1 MVACD
6 YRKRRI
12 MEQQLRFYKGLAK
25 QYPTIASA
33 ATEIINLQAILNL
46 PKGTEHFITDV
57 HGEYLQFRHI
67 LRNASGAIRRKI
79 DDVFGPTLRTEEK
92 KELAALI
99 YYPQEKLEQIITR
112 EKDIEEWYQITIHRL
127 IRLARSAASKYTRSK
142 VRKAIDPDFAY
153 VIEELMTGRPDEAD
167 QEAYYNEI
175 IHSVI
180 TTDRAKE
187 MIVACADL
195 IRRMVVDHLHVVGD
209 IYDRGPSP
217 HLIMD
222 ALMKHH
228 SVDIQ
233 WGNHDVL
240 WMGAAA
246 GSRPCICNVIR
257 IAARYG
263 NLSTLEEGYGIN
275 LLPLAKLA
283 IEYYG
288 DDPCT
293 CFREHS
299 AYKHMEKDQH
309 LTLDTSLEE
318 KMHKAITIIQFK
330 IEGQMILAHPE
341 FEMQDRLLLDKIDLK
356 KGTVRI
362 DGVDYPMKDCLF
374 PTLDTAHPY
383 QLTVQEQEVIDQIQ
397 QSFVHC
403 EKLQQHIRFLYSHG
417 SLYKVYNGNLLYH
430 GCIPLTKDGEFLQV
444 KLFGKKYA
452 GRALYDVLD
461 SYARKGY
468 YASDTREKQRGQE
481 ILWYLW
487 ENPNSP
493 VFGKE
498 KMATFERYFLEEPSL
513 HVEPKNPYY
522 HMLNDEEMADAVLK
536 EFGLSG
542 ADAHIVNGHIPVEA
556 KAGESPVKCNGKLL
570 IIDGGLSKA
579 YQPKTGIAGYT
590 LIYNSYGLVLA
601 AHEPFTSVAKAV
613 EQGSDIH
620 SDRILV
626 QQVTKRKRVADT
638 DTGKELAEMVADLEG
653 LLDAYRTGLIQEGR
667 N

>member
-1 MVACD
+1 
-6 YRKRRI
+6 
-12 MEQQLRFYKGLAK
+12 MEQEIRFYKGLAK
-25 QYPTIASA
+25 QYPNVASA

-79 DDVFGPTLRTEEK
+79 DDVFGPTLRMEEK

-99 YYPQEKLEQIITR
+99 YYPREKLEQVEAK
-112 EKDIEEWYQITIHRL
+112 EKDIEEWYQVTIHRMIL
-127 IRLARSAASKYTRSK
+127 LCRSAASKYTRSK
-142 VRKAIDPDFAY
+142 VRKAMPTDFAY
-153 VIEELMTGRPDEAD
+153 VIEELMSGRPDEAD

-180 TTDRAKE
+180 TTGRARE

-217 HLIMD
+217 HLILD
-222 ALMKHH
+222 SLMNHH

-233 WGNHDVL
+233 WGNHDIL

-263 NLSTLEEGYGIN
+263 NLATLEEGYGIN

-283 IEYYG
+283 MEYYG
-288 DDPCT
+288 DDPCL
-293 CFREHS
+293 CFREQS
-299 AYKHMEKDQH
+299 AYQNLDQAKH

-318 KMHKAITIIQFK
+318 KMHKAITIMQFK
-330 IEGQMILAHPE
+330 IEGQMILSHPDFGME
-341 FEMQDRLLLDKIDLK
+341 DRLLLDKIDLSQ
-356 KGTVRI
+356 GSVTI
-362 DGVDYPMKDCLF
+362 DGISYPMKDKHF
-374 PTLDTAHPY
+374 PTLDPEHPY
-383 QLTVQEQEVIDQIQ
+383 LLTEQEQEVIDQIQ
-397 QSFVHC
+397 QSFMHC
-403 EKLQQHIRFLYSHG
+403 EKLQQHIQFLYSHG

-430 GCIPLTKDGEFLQV
+430 GCIPLTKDGKFLPV
-444 KLFGKKYA
+444 RLFGKTYT

-468 YASDTREKQRGQE
+468 YATDD
-481 ILWYLW
+481 
-487 ENPNSP
+487 
-493 VFGKE
+493 KE
-498 KMATFERYFLEEPSL
+498 KMATFERYFVADKAL

-522 HMLNDEEMADAVLK
+522 QMLNDEKMADAVLK

-542 ADAHIVNGHIPVEA
+542 ADAHIINGHIPVEA

-626 QQVTKRKRVADT
+626 QQVLKRKRVADT
-638 DTGKELAEMVADLEG
+638 DIGRELKENVADLQG
-653 LLDAYRTGLIQEGR
+653 LLEAYRTGLIPER
-667 N
+667 HER

>member
-1 MVACD
+1 
-6 YRKRRI
+6 
-12 MEQQLRFYKGLAK
+12 MEQEIRFYKGLAK
-25 QYPTIASA
+25 QYPNVASA

-79 DDVFGPTLRTEEK
+79 DDVFGPTLRMEEK

-99 YYPQEKLEQIITR
+99 YYPREKLEQVEAK
-112 EKDIEEWYQITIHRL
+112 EKDIEEWYQVTIHRMIL
-127 IRLARSAASKYTRSK
+127 LCRSAASKYTRSK
-142 VRKAIDPDFAY
+142 VRKAMPTDFAY
-153 VIEELMTGRPDEAD
+153 VIEELMSGRPDEAD

-180 TTDRAKE
+180 TTGRARE

-217 HLIMD
+217 HLILD
-222 ALMKHH
+222 SLMNHH

-233 WGNHDVL
+233 WGNHDIL

-263 NLSTLEEGYGIN
+263 NLATLEEGYGIN

-283 IEYYG
+283 MEYYG
-288 DDPCT
+288 DDPCL
-293 CFREHS
+293 CFREQS
-299 AYKHMEKDQH
+299 AYQNLDQAKH

-318 KMHKAITIIQFK
+318 KMHKAITIMQFK
-330 IEGQMILAHPE
+330 IEGQMILSHPDFGME
-341 FEMQDRLLLDKIDLK
+341 DRLLLDKIDLSQ
-356 KGTVRI
+356 GSVTI
-362 DGVDYPMKDCLF
+362 DGISYPMKDKHF
-374 PTLDTAHPY
+374 PTLDPEHPY
-383 QLTVQEQEVIDQIQ
+383 LLTEQEQEVIDQIQ
-397 QSFVHC
+397 QSFMHC
-403 EKLQQHIRFLYSHG
+403 EKLQQHIQFLYSHG

-430 GCIPLTKDGEFLQV
+430 GCIPLTKDGKFLPV
-444 KLFGKKYA
+444 RLFGKTYT

-468 YASDTREKQRGQE
+468 YATDDRERIRGQA

-487 ENPNSP
+487 ENPDSP

-498 KMATFERYFLEEPSL
+498 KMATFERYFVADKAL

-522 HMLNDEEMADAVLK
+522 QMLNDEKMADAVLK

-542 ADAHIVNGHIPVEA
+542 ADAHIINGHIPVEA

-590 LIYNSYGLVLA
+590 LVYSSYGLSLT
-601 AHEPFTSVAKAV
+601 AHEPFTSAEDAV
-613 EQGSDIH
+613 ETERDIV
-620 SDRILV
+620 SN
-626 QQVTKRKRVADT
+626 RVAVRYNPRRALVGDT
-638 DTGKELAEMVADLEG
+638 DNGKALKERIQELKQ
-653 LLDAYRTGLIQEGR
+653 LLDAYRKGVIKEKK
-667 N
+667 

>member
-1 MVACD
+1 
-6 YRKRRI
+6 
-12 MEQQLRFYKGLAK
+12 MEQEIRFYKGLAK
-25 QYPTIASA
+25 QYPNVASA

-79 DDVFGPTLRTEEK
+79 DDVFGPTLRMEEK

-99 YYPQEKLEQIITR
+99 YYPREKLEQVEAK
-112 EKDIEEWYQITIHRL
+112 EKDIEEWYQVTIHRMIL
-127 IRLARSAASKYTRSK
+127 LCRSAASKYTRSK
-142 VRKAIDPDFAY
+142 VRKAMPTDFAY
-153 VIEELMTGRPDEAD
+153 VIEELMSGRPDEAD

-180 TTDRAKE
+180 TTGRARE

-222 ALMKHH
+222 SLMNHH

-233 WGNHDVL
+233 WGNHDIL

-263 NLSTLEEGYGIN
+263 NLATLEEGYGIN

-283 IEYYG
+283 MEYYG
-288 DDPCT
+288 DDPCL
-293 CFREHS
+293 CFREQS
-299 AYKHMEKDQH
+299 AYQNLDQAKH

-318 KMHKAITIIQFK
+318 KMHKAITIMQFK
-330 IEGQMILAHPE
+330 IEGQMILSHPDFGME
-341 FEMQDRLLLDKIDLK
+341 DRLLLDKIDLSQ
-356 KGTVRI
+356 GSVTI
-362 DGVDYPMKDCLF
+362 DGISYPMKDKHF
-374 PTLDTAHPY
+374 PTLDPEHPY
-383 QLTVQEQEVIDQIQ
+383 LLTEQEQEVIDQIQ
-397 QSFVHC
+397 QSFMHC
-403 EKLQQHIRFLYSHG
+403 EKLQQHIQFLYSHG

-430 GCIPLTKDGEFLQV
+430 GCIPLTKDGKFLPV
-444 KLFGKKYA
+444 RLFGKTYT
-452 GRALYDVLD
+452 GRTLYDVLD

-468 YASDTREKQRGQE
+468 YATDDRERTRGQA

-487 ENPNSP
+487 ENPDSP

-498 KMATFERYFLEEPSL
+498 KMATFERYFVADKAL

-522 HMLNDEEMADAVLK
+522 QMLNDEKMADAVLK

-542 ADAHIVNGHIPVEA
+542 ADAHIINGHIPVEA

-626 QQVTKRKRVADT
+626 QQVLKRKRVADT
-638 DTGKELAEMVADLEG
+638 DIGRELKENVADLQG
-653 LLDAYRTGLIQEGR
+653 LLAAYRTGLIPER
-667 N
+667 HER

>member
-1 MVACD
+1 
-6 YRKRRI
+6 
-12 MEQQLRFYKGLAK
+12 MEQEIRFYKGLAK
-25 QYPTIASA
+25 QYPNVASA

-79 DDVFGPTLRTEEK
+79 DDVFGPALRMEEK

-99 YYPQEKLEQIITR
+99 YYPREKLEQVEAK
-112 EKDIEEWYQITIHRL
+112 EKDIEEWYQVTIHRMIL
-127 IRLARSAASKYTRSK
+127 LCRSAASKYTRSK
-142 VRKAIDPDFAY
+142 VRKAMPTDFAY
-153 VIEELMTGRPDEAD
+153 VIEELMSGRPDEAD

-180 TTDRAKE
+180 TTGRARE

-195 IRRMVVDHLHVVGD
+195 IRRLVVDHLHVVGD

-222 ALMKHH
+222 SLMNHH

-233 WGNHDVL
+233 WGNHDIL

-263 NLSTLEEGYGIN
+263 NLATLEEGYGIT

-283 IEYYG
+283 MEYYG
-288 DDPCT
+288 DHPCL
-293 CFREHS
+293 CFREQS
-299 AYKHMEKDQH
+299 AYQNLDQAKH

-318 KMHKAITIIQFK
+318 KMHKAITIMQFK
-330 IEGQMILAHPE
+330 IEGQMILSHPDFGME
-341 FEMQDRLLLDKIDLK
+341 DRLLLDKIDLSQ
-356 KGTVRI
+356 GSVTI
-362 DGVDYPMKDCLF
+362 DGISYPMKDKHF
-374 PTLDTAHPY
+374 PTLDPEHPY
-383 QLTVQEQEVIDQIQ
+383 LLTEQEQEVIDQIQ
-397 QSFVHC
+397 QSFMHC
-403 EKLQQHIRFLYSHG
+403 EKLQQHIQFLYSHG

-430 GCIPLTKDGEFLQV
+430 GCIPLTKDGKFLPV
-444 KLFGKKYA
+444 RLFGKTYT

-468 YASDTREKQRGQE
+468 YAMDDRERIRGQA

-487 ENPNSP
+487 ENPDSP

-498 KMATFERYFLEEPSL
+498 KMATFERYFVADKAL

-522 HMLNDEEMADAVLK
+522 QMLNDEKMADAVLE

-542 ADAHIVNGHIPVEA
+542 ADAHIINGHIPVEA

-626 QQVTKRKRVADT
+626 QQVLTRKRCSRRRLHGCAVPA
-638 DTGKELAEMVADLEG
+638 G
-653 LLDAYRTGLIQEGR
+653 
-667 N
+667 